1 MQSRLSAI
9 GDPSIPPEPEPP
21 YVPYVPVAAP
31 HPIPTVAEATVSRRR
46 VWRDASAALVVVA
59 SIGLVVVLA
68 LPATG
73 TTAPD
78 QSVPPSLLAA
88 RSSDADRQCH
98 AADDRPGG
106 LAAADSGRRRA
117 SDRSAD
123 ADPAV
128 TATPPPTQK
137 PAAARATARPTPKP
151 TPRPTPRPTPKPT
164 PVPQPVARFHCSFGA
179 GTSIAFTNTSKTYG
193 VKASWRWDF
202 DDGSTSTSKSPGTH
216 TFPDSGFYVV
226 KLKVTTKGGS
236 DTFSR
241 AIESALGADAR
252 DTPTR
257 RRPGRDRALRHSSR
271 RPSCW
276 PQRPS
281 RLTTGTTTS
290 PRTTDSLS
298 TRRGYSAMTPTAI
311 STP

>member
-1 MQSRLSAI
+1 
-9 GDPSIPPEPEPP
+9 
-21 YVPYVPVAAP
+21 VPYVAVAAP

-88 RSSDADRQCH
+88 RSSQTPTDYATPLTI
-98 AADDRPGG
+98 A
-106 LAAADSGRRRA
+106 LVA
-117 SDRSAD
+117 SPLPTRVDVVLPTEA
-123 ADPAV
+123 PTPTLPV

-151 TPRPTPRPTPKPT
+151 TPKPTPRPTPRPTPA
-164 PVPQPVARFHCSFGA
+164 PQPVARFTCSFAA

-241 AIESALGADAR
+241 AIDIGA
-252 DTPTR
+252 
-257 RRPGRDRALRHSSR
+257 GSGCS
-271 RPSCW
+271 
-276 PQRPS
+276 
-281 RLTTGTTTS
+281 
-290 PRTTDSLS
+290 
-298 TRRGYSAMTPTAI
+298 
-311 STP
+311 